1 MGKHTTT
8 YTGTTG
14 SAIQVMASADRATI
28 DLGAL
33 GIGDTVAAVGVRHL
47 VGGGLRR
54 AEYTV
59 IRIPNDNGSPRY
71 NATRYAIES
80 I

>member
-1 MGKHTTT
+1 MKQTTT

-28 DLGAL
+28 NLDAL
-33 GIGDTVAAVGVRHL
+33 GIGDTVSSVGVRHL
-47 VGGGLRR
+47 AGGGLRR

-59 IRIPNDNGSPRY
+59 VRIPNDNGMPRY
-71 NATRYAIES
+71 NVTRYAIES
-80 I
+80 A